1 MNTNRMIRQGD
12 VLLVPI
18 DRIPAGA
25 RSIAREGARLIL
37 AEGEATGHAHAVLD
51 PGAELLE
58 SDLEE
63 RFLRVLEEGGVT
75 VSHEE
80 HAPVLVPPG
89 DYEVRRQREYKPQ
102 APPQRVW
109 D

>member
-1 MNTNRMIRQGD
+1 MKNMIRQGD

-18 DRIPAGA
+18 TAIPAGA
-25 RSIAREGARLIL
+25 RPLGRVAGRLIL

-58 SDLEE
+58 GDLDA
-63 RFLRVLEEGGVT
+63 RFLRVLEGGGVT
-75 VSHEE
+75 LGHEE
-80 HAPVLVPPG
+80 HAPIRVPPG
-89 DYEVRRQREYKPQ
+89 DYEVRVQREYEPQ
-102 APPQRVW
+102 AMPPRVR